1 MPATITARFYP
12 SAVAEMFNNNIDSGD
27 VFKMALFHN
36 TPNGSYNPAH
46 TTLSQVGSQIV
57 GIGYVAGGATLG
69 GSPSISAS
77 SDGVK
82 TNISM
87 GSATWSS
94 ATFTFRTAVIYS
106 TANNNNRLIMHLE
119 WDEDQVVIGQ
129 DYIVKNPVAS
139 TATPL

>member
-1 MPATITARFYP
+1 MPVAITAKFYP

-27 VFKMALFHN
+27 VFKMALFYAPH
-36 TPNGSYNPAH
+36 GSYTAAH
-46 TTLSQVGSQIV
+46 TTLSQLGSQIT
-57 GIGYVAGGATLG
+57 GEGYASGGATLTV
-69 GSPSISAS
+69 SAS
-77 SDGVK
+77 PDGTK

-94 ATFTFRTAVIYS
+94 ATFTFRTAAIYS
-106 TANNNNRLIMHLE
+106 TANGLNRLIMHLE

>member
-27 VFKMALFHN
+27 TFKMALFY
-36 TPNGSYNPAH
+36 TPNGSYTAAH
-46 TTLSQVGSQIV
+46 TTLLQLGSQIT
-57 GIGYVAGGATLG
+57 GTGYASGGATLTV
-69 GSPSISAS
+69 SAS
-77 SDGVK
+77 TDGTK

-94 ATFTFRTAVIYS
+94 ATFTFRTAAIYS
-106 TANNNNRLIMHLE
+106 TTNNRLIMHLE
-119 WDEDQVVIGQ
+119 WNEDQVVIGQ